1 MKRIWFIEI
10 EKKQLGPFSVGQLRH
25 NPLVTPDTLAWKAG
39 MERWLPI
46 RRIPELAFQ
55 LFSDELEAS
64 IGKKNGA
71 DPLKNEG
78 EELTLQSESDPNPFI
93 WWIFLLLLLFAY
105 LISTLTQNF
114 R

>member
-1 MKRIWFIEI
+1 MKRIWFIEV
-10 EKKQLGPFSVGQLRH
+10 EKKQLGPFSVGQLRN

-55 LFSDELEAS
+55 LFSDEEEPS
-64 IGKKNGA
+64 TGKKNCA
-71 DPLKNEG
+71 DPIKNEG
-78 EELTLQSESDPNPFI
+78 EELTIESDPNPFI

-105 LISTLTQNF
+105 LISALTQNF